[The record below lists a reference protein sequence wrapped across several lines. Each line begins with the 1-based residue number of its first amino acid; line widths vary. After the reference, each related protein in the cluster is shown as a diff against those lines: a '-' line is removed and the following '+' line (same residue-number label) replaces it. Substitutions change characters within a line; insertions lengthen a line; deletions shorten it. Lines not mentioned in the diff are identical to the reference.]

1 MFEKYL
7 PSWYSSINFLITNID
22 GIRNL
27 NSLKVHKFKVV
38 YSKSVYLNITCFSC
52 FTTFKQ
58 YFGQEK
64 ILKIIKKIEHA
75 GVVLHV
81 FAYLPTDLI

>member
-1 MFEKYL
+1 MKEWDSQLATHSDK
-7 PSWYSSINFLITNID
+7 
-22 GIRNL
+22 
-27 NSLKVHKFKVV
+27 K
-38 YSKSVYLNITCFSC
+38 FSC

-81 FAYLPTDLI
+81 FAYLPTDNIERGRYVGIL